1 MVTHHLGYA
10 VGQDV
15 RCCTLMEAVTLTKCS
30 RPHCRLSYCSLC
42 CGTGS
47 NAKVTDNT
55 QIPPIHTFSVI
66 SSILSQHHQK
76 HTFIYRLLVQQ
87 HAVEGGEEAQSKF
100 PVTSQT
106 SSLTAAFRNIRLS
119 DDFFYL
125 CSLPPPFPHSPLFYT
140 FQGCSIFYLWTDN
153 GTA

>member
-1 MVTHHLGYA
+1 
-10 VGQDV
+10 
-15 RCCTLMEAVTLTKCS
+15 MEAATLTKCS
-30 RPHCRLSYCSLC
+30 RPHCRLSYRSLC
-42 CGTGS
+42 CGTGL

-66 SSILSQHHQK
+66 LSILSQHHQK

-106 SSLTAAFRNIRLS
+106 SSLIAAFRNIRVS

-125 CSLPPPFPHSPLFYT
+125 CSLPPVPTLSPVLHFPRPSVTAGCFA
-140 FQGCSIFYLWTDN
+140 CSIFYLWTDN
-153 GTA
+153 ETA